1 MPQSARI
8 GHDLSISLLGI
19 RRNVSVTVSASL
31 STSRWVLALALTT
44 CPWATLSEL
53 LRLRARQLDLTL
65 DLHRA
70 QADLVDRVARRGK
83 QIVARGRHRLD
94 CRHGHLL
101 HLLHLHWIGLTL
113 ETLAGSTLARKA
125 GSATLRWEALPL
137 TTLGWETLA
146 RSCALGDSFT
156 GGQCVRQRCKH
167 GSDNERSDYRGID
180 LHNGI
185 ITLREF
191 GRWRKDSAVTAGSLR
206 SSDFHW
212 FDF

>member
-83 QIVARGRHRLD
+83 QIVAGGRHRLD

-101 HLLHLHWIGLTL
+101 HLLHLLHLVGLAG
-113 ETLAGSTLARKA
+113 ETLAG
-125 GSATLRWEALPL
+125 ATLSSKARSAALGWEAL
-137 TTLGWETLA
+137 TLA
-146 RSCALGDSFT
+146 GTCALGDGLT
-156 GGQCVRQRCKH
+156 GRQCVWQRCKH
-167 GSDNERSDYRGID
+167 GSDDERSDYRGID
-180 LHNGI
+180 LHSRI
-185 ITLREF
+185 ITLCKF